1 MKISKDNLILL
12 IKEAIDADDEI
23 TLDSSMENVPEWDSL
38 GHLSVLTALDDYTE
52 GKASSISALGDAS
65 SVSEIIS
72 ILGSENLIDED

>member
-1 MKISKDNLILL
+1 MKISKNNLISL

-38 GHLSVLTALDDYTE
+38 GHLSVLTALDDSTE

-72 ILGSENLIDED
+72 ILDSENLIDED

>member
-1 MKISKDNLILL
+1 MKISKNNIILL
-12 IKEAIDADDEI
+12 IKEATDADDEI

-38 GHLSVLTALDDYTE
+38 GHLSVLTALDDATG

>member
-1 MKISKDNLILL
+1 MKISKNNLILL

-38 GHLSVLTALDDYTE
+38 GHLSVVSGSQTILLK
-52 GKASSISALGDAS
+52 GKLHPISALGDAS

-72 ILGSENLIDED
+72 ILGR

>member
-1 MKISKDNLILL
+1 MKILKNNLISL

-38 GHLSVLTALDDYTE
+38 GHLSILTALDDATE
-52 GKASSISALGDAS
+52 GKASSISDLGDAS

-72 ILGSENLIDED
+72 ILDGESLIDEN

>member
-1 MKISKDNLILL
+1 MKISKNNLILL

-23 TLDSSMENVPEWDSL
+23 TLDSSMENV
-38 GHLSVLTALDDYTE
+38 LSGFSWALKRIDALDDSTE